1 MHIAICDDDATQTA
15 HLQAILRK
23 WSAAHG
29 ISISE
34 STYPSAEAFLFSYEA
49 DQIIDILLLD
59 IQMPGKNGIEL
70 AKELRRRADDMQI
83 VFVTGLPDFVAEGYD
98 VNALHYLMK
107 PVDEAKLMQ
116 VLDKASAAIGQTT
129 RSVLLESNGAVIKF
143 IAREIM
149 YVEAFAHSVRIE
161 AASGSYEV
169 RKSIGVLEKLLGGG
183 FVRCHR
189 SYLVGIRHISRITMA
204 EVLLDDGRALP
215 LSRGQY
221 RAVNQTFIQF
231 FKEGRP

>member
-15 HLQAILRK
+15 YLQAVLCK

-29 ISISE
+29 ILISE
-34 STYPSAEAFLFSYEA
+34 STYPSAEALLFSYEA
-49 DQIIDILLLD
+49 DKTIDILLLD

-70 AKELRRRADDMQI
+70 AKELRRCADDMQI

-116 VLDKASAAIGQTT
+116 VLDKAAAAIGQTT
-129 RSVLLESNGAVIKF
+129 RSVLLESNGAIIKL
-143 IAREIM
+143 IVREIM

-161 AASGSYEV
+161 TASGSYEA
-169 RKSIGVLEKLLGGG
+169 RKSIGVLGKLLGDG

-189 SYLVGIRHISRITMA
+189 SYLVGIRHISRITKTDV
-204 EVLLDDGRALP
+204 VLDSGRVLP
-215 LSRGQY
+215 LSRGCYQ
-221 RAVNQTFIQF
+221 AVNQAFIRY
-231 FKEGRP
+231 FKEGAQ